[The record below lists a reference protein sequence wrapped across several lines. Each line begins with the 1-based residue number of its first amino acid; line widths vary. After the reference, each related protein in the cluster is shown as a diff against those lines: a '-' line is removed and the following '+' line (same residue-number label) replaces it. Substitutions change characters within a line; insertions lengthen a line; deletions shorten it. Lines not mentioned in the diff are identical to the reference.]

1 MLPGPFASAL
11 IWAALVL
18 AAAPARAAPVDT
30 LDLAVP
36 QVPAAVVVE
45 GRQRLLYELH
55 LTNFGAAPLRLQT
68 VSVLDAGSG
77 AVLAGWRGEALAARG
92 RIVGARAAALG
103 DALQPGQRA
112 VVFLELDLPAPM
124 PKALRHRVEFSSAAA
139 APGPADTGRAEGA
152 QVEGGQV
159 EGGQVAPRPA
169 AALPLAAPL
178 RGGPWAA
185 VYAPHWP
192 RGHRRVFYALDGR
205 ARLPGRYAID
215 FVRVDAQGRTAR
227 GDADLAA
234 NALGYGEPVLAV
246 ADAVVAAARDGIGES
261 ARVSAHPRHD
271 FDRAPGNYVA
281 LALADGRYAVYEH
294 LRPGSLSVRAGER
307 VRRGQVIGE
316 LGFTGDS
323 TGPHLHFHV
332 ADAPAPL
339 AGEGV
344 GYAFEAFGLLGHY
357 PGAAGLGE
365 RPWQARADDVAAQ
378 RRNEL
383 PESNAVIE
391 FAR

>member
-1 MLPGPFASAL
+1 MLSRLLASVL
-11 IWAALVL
+11 VSAASLL
-18 AAAPARAAPVDT
+18 AAAPTRAAAVDT

-36 QVPAAVVVE
+36 QVPAAVAVE

-55 LTNFGAAPLRLQT
+55 LTHFGAAPLRLRAL
-68 VSVLDAGSG
+68 SVLDANTG
-77 AVLAGWRGEALAARG
+77 AVLASWRDDALAARG
-92 RIVGARAAALG
+92 RVVGARDAALG

-112 VVFLELDLPAPM
+112 VLFLELDLAAPM
-124 PKALRHRVEFSSAAA
+124 PKALRHRVEFSGGASGGTD
-139 APGPADTGRAEGA
+139 PGQVEGA
-152 QVEGGQV
+152 QV
-159 EGGQVAPRPA
+159 APLPA
-169 AALPLAAPL
+169 ASLRLAPPL

-185 VYAPHWP
+185 VYAPQWP

-215 FVRVDAQGRTAR
+215 FVRVDARGRTAR

-271 FDRAPGNYVA
+271 FDRAPGNYVS
-281 LALADGRYAVYEH
+281 LALGDGRYAVYEH
-294 LRPGSLSVRAGER
+294 LRPGSLKVRAGER
-307 VRRGQVIGE
+307 VRRGQVIGA

-332 ADAPAPL
+332 ADAAPPL

-344 GYAFEAFGLLGHY
+344 AYAFEGFGLLGHY
-357 PGAAGLGE
+357 PGASGLGE
-365 RPWQARADDVAAQ
+365 RPWRARDKDLAE
-378 RRNEL
+378 RRRDEL

>member
-1 MLPGPFASAL
+1 MLPRLLASVLVFA
-11 IWAALVL
+11 AALL
-18 AAAPARAAPVDT
+18 AAAPTRAAPVDT

-36 QVPAAVVVE
+36 QVPAPVAVE

-55 LTNFGAAPLRLQT
+55 LTNFGAAPLRLQAL
-68 VSVLDAGSG
+68 SVLDANNG
-77 AVLAGWRGEALAARG
+77 AVLASWRGDALAARG
-92 RIVGARAAALG
+92 RVVGARDSALG

-112 VVFLELDLPAPM
+112 VLFLELDLPAPV
-124 PKALRHRVEFSSAAA
+124 PKALRHRVEFSASAS
-139 APGPADTGRAEGA
+139 APGGASGGADP
-152 QVEGGQV
+152 GQV
-159 EGGQVAPRPA
+159 EGAQMAPLPA
-169 AALPLAAPL
+169 ASLRLAPPL

-185 VYAPHWP
+185 VYAPQWP

-215 FVRVDAQGRTAR
+215 FVRVDTQGRTAR

-271 FDRAPGNYVA
+271 FDRAPGNYVS
-281 LALADGRYAVYEH
+281 LALGDGRYAVYEH
-294 LRPGSLSVRAGER
+294 LQPGSLKVRTGER
-307 VRRGQVIGE
+307 VRRGQVIGA

-332 ADAPAPL
+332 ADAAPPL

-357 PGAAGLGE
+357 PGATGLGE
-365 RPWQARADDVAAQ
+365 RPWQARDKAVAEQ
-378 RRNEL
+378 RRDEL

>member
-1 MLPGPFASAL
+1 MLSRLLASVL
-11 IWAALVL
+11 VSAASLL
-18 AAAPARAAPVDT
+18 AAAPTRAAAVDT

-36 QVPAAVVVE
+36 QVPAAVAVE

-55 LTNFGAAPLRLQT
+55 LTNFGAAPLWLQAL
-68 VSVLDAGSG
+68 SVLDANTG
-77 AVLAGWRGEALAARG
+77 AVLASWRDDALAARG
-92 RIVGARAAALG
+92 RVVGARDAALG

-112 VVFLELDLPAPM
+112 VLFLELDLAAPM
-124 PKALRHRVEFSSAAA
+124 PKALRHRVEFSGGASGGTD
-139 APGPADTGRAEGA
+139 PGQVEGA
-152 QVEGGQV
+152 QV
-159 EGGQVAPRPA
+159 APLPA
-169 AALPLAAPL
+169 ASLRLAPPL

-185 VYAPHWP
+185 VYAPQWP

-215 FVRVDAQGRTAR
+215 FVRVDARGRTAR

-271 FDRAPGNYVA
+271 FDRAPGNYVS
-281 LALADGRYAVYEH
+281 LALGDGRYAVYEH
-294 LRPGSLSVRAGER
+294 LRPGSLKVRAGER
-307 VRRGQVIGE
+307 VRRGQVIGA

-332 ADAPAPL
+332 ADAAPPL

-344 GYAFEAFGLLGHY
+344 AYAFEDFGLLGHY
-357 PGAAGLGE
+357 PGASGLGE
-365 RPWQARADDVAAQ
+365 RPWRARDRDVAE
-378 RRNEL
+378 RRRDEL

>member
-1 MLPGPFASAL
+1 MPRRLPAF
-11 IWAALVL
+11 ALVFL
-18 AAAPARAAPVDT
+18 LAVAAASRSPADAAPVDT

-36 QVPAAVVVE
+36 QPPAPVAVE

-55 LTNFGAAPLRLQT
+55 LTNFGATPLHLDGL
-68 VSVLDAGSG
+68 SVLDADSG
-77 AVLAGWRGEALAARG
+77 AALAAWRGEALVARG
-92 RIVGARAAALG
+92 RIVGARETALSG
-103 DALQPGQRA
+103 ALAPGERA
-112 VVFLELDLPAPM
+112 VLYLELDLPGAP
-124 PKALRHRVEFSSAAA
+124 PRALRHRVEFS
-139 APGPADTGRAEGA
+139 APGAEPGRVEGA
-152 QVEGGQV
+152 QL
-159 EGGQVAPRPA
+159 APRPA
-169 AALPLAAPL
+169 AALQLGPPL

-215 FVRVDAQGRTAR
+215 FVRVDARGRRAR
-227 GDADLAA
+227 GDADLAR

-246 ADAVVAAARDGIGES
+246 ADGTVAAARDGIGES
-261 ARVSAHPRHD
+261 ERISQHPRHD

-281 LALADGRYAVYEH
+281 LALGDGRYAVYEH
-294 LRPGSLSVRAGER
+294 LRPGSLKVGAGER
-307 VRRGQVIGE
+307 VRRGQVLAE

-332 ADAPAPL
+332 ADAAAPL

-344 GYAFEAFGLLGHY
+344 AYGFDRFDLLGRY
-357 PGAAGLGE
+357 PGAEGLGT
-365 RPWQARADDVAAQ
+365 RPWQARDETLASGRQD
-378 RRNEL
+378 EL

-391 FAR
+391 FGR